1 MQLFTSASFQKSWCV
16 RCAQSIGMAVLS
28 MLMPGLLNAA
38 QAQSFPQRPVRMIV
52 PFAPGG
58 PGDVIGRTLSD
69 KLAPLWGQSVVV
81 DNKPGAGGN
90 LGSDLTAKAPA
101 DGYTILLAANSHVTN
116 GALYDKLPYDPIRDF
131 TPISMVAYYALVLVT
146 NLDLPVRNLRE
157 LVDYARAN
165 PGKLSFGSAGT
176 GTPTHL
182 AAELFRGV
190 AGIDLVHVPYKGA
203 APATTDLL
211 GGQLQGMFNNPVSA
225 LPQVKAGKVRAIATT
240 GLQRSLTTPDVPTVA
255 ESGYLGFE
263 AGTWFAML
271 GPAGIPRDVVG
282 RLSADLVRVLNL
294 PEVRQRMAAQGV
306 EAVPGTPEQLG
317 ATMRADLEK
326 WTRVIRAGNIR
337 PD

>member
-1 MQLFTSASFQKSWCV
+1 M
-16 RCAQSIGMAVLS
+16 
-28 MLMPGLLNAA
+28 
-38 QAQSFPQRPVRMIV
+38 
-52 PFAPGG
+52 
-58 PGDVIGRTLSD
+58 
-69 KLAPLWGQSVVV
+69 VV

-157 LVDYARAN
+157 LVDYARAH

-203 APATTDLL
+203 APATADLL
-211 GGQLQGMFNNPVSA
+211 GGSLQGMFNNPVCRRW
-225 LPQVKAGKVRAIATT
+225 LNRAIRDSRLVPGSPCSGRLVSRA
-240 GLQRSLTTPDVPTVA
+240 RSLAGFLPIWAECSICQRCASAWRRRALRRCRARPINWGRPCVPISKNGRASSA
-255 ESGYLGFE
+255 EYS
-263 AGTWFAML
+263 A
-271 GPAGIPRDVVG
+271 
-282 RLSADLVRVLNL
+282 RLS
-294 PEVRQRMAAQGV
+294 G
-306 EAVPGTPEQLG
+306 AV
-317 ATMRADLEK
+317 
-326 WTRVIRAGNIR
+326 
-337 PD
+337 

>member
-1 MQLFTSASFQKSWCV
+1 MESASQGGRHRSGTRTLKGRSACHN
-16 RCAQSIGMAVLS
+16 RSSG
-28 MLMPGLLNAA
+28 
-38 QAQSFPQRPVRMIV
+38 RPV
-52 PFAPGG
+52 
-58 PGDVIGRTLSD
+58 T
-69 KLAPLWGQSVVV
+69 
-81 DNKPGAGGN
+81 
-90 LGSDLTAKAPA
+90 
-101 DGYTILLAANSHVTN
+101 
-116 GALYDKLPYDPIRDF
+116 
-131 TPISMVAYYALVLVT
+131 
-146 NLDLPVRNLRE
+146 
-157 LVDYARAN
+157 
-165 PGKLSFGSAGT
+165 
-176 GTPTHL
+176 
-182 AAELFRGV
+182 
-190 AGIDLVHVPYKGA
+190 
-203 APATTDLL
+203 
-211 GGQLQGMFNNPVSA
+211 QGMFNNPVSA

>member
-131 TPISMVAYYALVLVT
+131 TPISMVAYYA
-146 NLDLPVRNLRE
+146 
-157 LVDYARAN
+157 
-165 PGKLSFGSAGT
+165 
-176 GTPTHL
+176 
-182 AAELFRGV
+182 
-190 AGIDLVHVPYKGA
+190 
-203 APATTDLL
+203 
-211 GGQLQGMFNNPVSA
+211 
-225 LPQVKAGKVRAIATT
+225 
-240 GLQRSLTTPDVPTVA
+240 RS
-255 ESGYLGFE
+255 
-263 AGTWFAML
+263 
-271 GPAGIPRDVVG
+271 
-282 RLSADLVRVLNL
+282 
-294 PEVRQRMAAQGV
+294 
-306 EAVPGTPEQLG
+306 
-317 ATMRADLEK
+317 
-326 WTRVIRAGNIR
+326 
-337 PD
+337 

>member
-1 MQLFTSASFQKSWCV
+1 
-16 RCAQSIGMAVLS
+16 
-28 MLMPGLLNAA
+28 
-38 QAQSFPQRPVRMIV
+38 
-52 PFAPGG
+52 
-58 PGDVIGRTLSD
+58 
-69 KLAPLWGQSVVV
+69 
-81 DNKPGAGGN
+81 
-90 LGSDLTAKAPA
+90 
-101 DGYTILLAANSHVTN
+101 
-116 GALYDKLPYDPIRDF
+116 
-131 TPISMVAYYALVLVT
+131 
-146 NLDLPVRNLRE
+146 
-157 LVDYARAN
+157 
-165 PGKLSFGSAGT
+165 
-176 GTPTHL
+176 
-182 AAELFRGV
+182 
-190 AGIDLVHVPYKGA
+190 
-203 APATTDLL
+203 
-211 GGQLQGMFNNPVSA
+211 MFNNPVSA

-294 PEVRQRMAAQGV
+294 PEVRQRMAVQGV